1 MFQGGCEP
9 FVEKHRLQIHPYA
22 DYLVTQQKGR
32 KQLIVEPRSNGPGTY
47 ALNYDPVEFNM
58 QMVGDNEIKV
68 DFSTTDGEY
77 YIYFRK

>member
-1 MFQGGCEP
+1 MVP
-9 FVEKHRLQIHPYA
+9 
-22 DYLVTQQKGR
+22 QKNHTLYFESLGYS
-32 KQLIVEPRSNGPGTY
+32 LIFRYVLGVGVLLSAY
-47 ALNYDPVEFNM
+47 EFNM